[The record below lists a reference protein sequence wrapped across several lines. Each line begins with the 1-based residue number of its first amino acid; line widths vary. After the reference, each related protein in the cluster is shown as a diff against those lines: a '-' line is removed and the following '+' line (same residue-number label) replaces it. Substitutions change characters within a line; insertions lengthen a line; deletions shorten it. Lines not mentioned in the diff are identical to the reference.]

1 MNRVLHITIKAF
13 AAVWIASLAIFAAG
27 TAIVR
32 ADAVSQTT
40 LFDPARH
47 MHLSEVHPGMKG
59 YGLTVFQGTKIEKF
73 GVEVIDVVKNF
84 NPKYDVILVR
94 CEGELLEHSGAI
106 EGMSG
111 SPIYLYDANG
121 KAKMVGAFAYGW
133 PLSKDPL
140 GGVQPIEYMLQLPD
154 NPTSPKPETAAAS
167 IDGASPHWS
176 LDDLP
181 PPWGHARVHS
191 MARAPSYESA
201 WPGTSDIHLQPLAT
215 PVMVGRI
222 GAETIRQ
229 IAPLFEGTGM
239 TLLQAGGGNGTAS
252 GEGDLPPLEPGSVF
266 AVPILTGDLELTA
279 IGTCTERIGDRIF
292 GFGHPFMSE
301 GVVTLPVG
309 SGSIAMIVPNL
320 QASFKLGYL
329 SKATGTLTTDETVG
343 VAGRVGVVPPMVPI
357 DVHVTYADGSVDQTF
372 HFNAAVH
379 PKLTPQMAAAA
390 VMVAMTGRKDLPE
403 YQTVKYDLNM
413 DFTNGQSVH
422 LVNTSVN
429 EGPSGVVNDVLLAV
443 TAATD
448 NPFAEVPLK
457 DLSGTVAISDEAH
470 EAQILSVMVP
480 RSKYEPGDTVKGY
493 ISYQP
498 FRSAEALMPV
508 ELKLPRD
515 LPNGDYQLTVSDWSH
530 YFDDERSVS
539 PFEFT
544 ANNIDEMFEVL
555 RNVETIRH
563 DAIYLRLVRRADGVA
578 VGRTAMPLLPSS
590 QREVMMDAGRSDI
603 TSFVSSDVKIV
614 PSDQVMSGAADFTIT
629 IEKQGKVETSAPKP
643 AKTENAPSGSGGS
656 AQAEPA
662 GGGKEAEQ
670 KPSPG
675 SN

>member
-1 MNRVLHITIKAF
+1 VDRLLHFPVRAF
-13 AAVWIASLAIFAAG
+13 AAVWIACIAGFALQAAG
-27 TAIVR
+27 E
-32 ADAVSQTT
+32 DSVSQAT

-47 MHLSEVHPGMKG
+47 MHLSEVQPGMKG

-94 CEGELLEHSGAI
+94 CEGDLLEHSGAI

-111 SPIYLYDANG
+111 SPIYLYDASG

-140 GGVQPIEYMLQLPD
+140 GGVQPIEYMLKLPD
-154 NPTSPKPETAAAS
+154 NPVTPKAETAAAMVA
-167 IDGASPHWS
+167 GETPRWS
-176 LDDLP
+176 LDEMP
-181 PPWGHARVHS
+181 APWGRGHAHGS
-191 MARAPSYESA
+191 EMMPTLS
-201 WPGTSDIHLQPLAT
+201 WPGYGQIPLQPLAT
-215 PVMVGRI
+215 PVMVGKV
-222 GAETIRQ
+222 GADAMRQ
-229 IAPLFEGTGM
+229 IAPLFEGSGLTFM
-239 TLLQAGGGNGTAS
+239 QAGGGNGTAS
-252 GEGDLPPLEPGSVF
+252 GDGVLPPLEPGSVL
-266 AVPILTGDLELTA
+266 ALPILTGDLELTA
-279 IGTCTERIGDRIF
+279 IGTCTEKIGDRIF

-390 VMVAMTGRKDLPE
+390 VAVAMTGRKDLPE
-403 YQTVKYDLNM
+403 YQTVKYDLNLE
-413 DFTNGQSVH
+413 FANGQAVH
-422 LVNTSVN
+422 LANTSVN

-443 TAATD
+443 SAATD
-448 NPFAEVPLK
+448 NPFQEVTLSK
-457 DLSGTVAISDEAH
+457 LSGTVEISDQAR

-555 RNVETIRH
+555 RNVGSIRH

-590 QREVMMDAGRSDI
+590 QRQVMMDSGRSDI

-614 PSDQVMSGAADFTIT
+614 PSDQVMSGVADFTIT
-629 IEKQGKVETSAPKP
+629 IEKQGKVETASPK
-643 AKTENAPSGSGGS
+643 AKTEIPPAVPAAPAPAGS
-656 AQAEPA
+656 A
-662 GGGKEAEQ
+662 GGGKEASP
-670 KPSPG
+670 KPPAG
-675 SN
+675 PK

>member
-1 MNRVLHITIKAF
+1 MGAI
-13 AAVWIASLAIFAAG
+13 AA
-27 TAIVR
+27 
-32 ADAVSQTT
+32 ADSAPDSVSQTT

-59 YGLTVFQGTKIEKF
+59 YGLTVFQGRKIEKF
-73 GVEVIDVVKNF
+73 GVEVIDIVRNF

-94 CEGELLEHSGAI
+94 CEGELLEHTGAI
-106 EGMSG
+106 EGMSD
-111 SPIYLYDANG
+111 SPIYLYDDTG

-154 NPTSPKPETAAAS
+154 NPVAQKPETASAS
-167 IDGASPHWS
+167 GSGGSPRWS

-181 PPWGHARVHS
+181 PPWGHARTA
-191 MARAPSYESA
+191 AREISDAYSA
-201 WPGTSDIHLQPLAT
+201 HWPGTGDVHLQPLAT
-215 PVMVGRI
+215 PVMVGKI
-222 GAETIRQ
+222 GADAIRQ
-229 IAPLFEGTGM
+229 ISPLFEGTGL
-239 TLLQAGGGNGTAS
+239 TLLQAGGGTGAAS
-252 GEGDLPPLEPGSVF
+252 GEGEIPPLEPGSVL
-266 AVPILTGDLELTA
+266 ALPILTGDLELTA
-279 IGTCTERIGDRIF
+279 IGTCTEKIGDRIF

-301 GVVTLPVG
+301 GAITLPIG

-320 QASFKLGYL
+320 EASFKLGYL

-343 VAGRVGVVPPMVPI
+343 VAGRVGVVAPTVPI
-357 DVHVTYADGSVDQTF
+357 DVHVIYADGSVDQAF

-390 VMVAMTGRKDLPE
+390 VAVAMTGRKNLPE
-403 YQTVKYDLNM
+403 NHTVKYDLNL
-413 DFTNGQSVH
+413 DFANGQSVH
-422 LVNTSVN
+422 LANTSVD
-429 EGPSGVVNDVLLAV
+429 EGPTGVVNDVLLSV

-448 NPFAEVPLK
+448 NPFAEVELTK
-457 DLSGTVAISDEAH
+457 LSGTVRISDQAM

-480 RSKYEPGDTVKGY
+480 RSKYEPGETVKGY

-498 FRSAEALMPV
+498 FRAQEALMPV

-555 RNVETIRH
+555 RDVSAIRH

-578 VGRTAMPLLPSS
+578 VGRTAMPLMPSS
-590 QREVMMDAGRSDI
+590 QREVMLGAGRSDI

-614 PSDQVMSGAADFTIT
+614 PSDEVMSGVADFTIT
-629 IEKQGKVETSAPKP
+629 IEKQGKVQTSSPKGS
-643 AKTENAPSGSGGS
+643 KTENNPSAPNS
-656 AQAEPA
+656 ASASEGA
-662 GGGKEAEQ
+662 GGGGKDADQ
-670 KPSPG
+670 KPAPG
-675 SN
+675 PQ